1 MSDINGERL
10 KHSAYCRDHLQEF
23 GYELCDE
30 ASLLIR
36 GWVGRV
42 FLLLILVT
50 SVATYRYA
58 IQTNNPIALLT
69 LFAYALPVI
78 IVGSFPIII
87 NFYSGIEKFSPAIV
101 DAVSMT
107 SLLSFAFIGYVLFA
121 NVDTQVEREIL
132 SNRLAGQVNF
142 MLLIVIALSYHAT
155 YQVTIIRNLL
165 LTVVFSALIFWV
177 DKDFFAVS
185 VLQLLQ
191 GFCRAL
197 LSAGFSMTVSGR
209 GSTHVP
215 PMQARDSICI
225 TNSPN

>member
-132 SNRLAGQVNF
+132 SNSLAGQVNF

-165 LTVVFSALIFWV
+165 LTVVF
-177 DKDFFAVS
+177 
-185 VLQLLQ
+185 
-191 GFCRAL
+191 
-197 LSAGFSMTVSGR
+197 
-209 GSTHVP
+209 
-215 PMQARDSICI
+215 
-225 TNSPN
+225 